1 MFDDCSNLKKP
12 ENKGKLNK
20 LTTSIMKTSTLEVAC
35 RSGLSTCDA
44 FNKIRE
50 KKKKEENLNNDY
62 CACVCGSKQ
71 SLVDVIIMMMMITHI
86 VNNNHQPTIGYPQS

>member
-1 MFDDCSNLKKP
+1 MFDDCSRKKP

-50 KKKKEENLNNDY
+50 KKKK
-62 CACVCGSKQ
+62 KK
-71 SLVDVIIMMMMITHI
+71 I
-86 VNNNHQPTIGYPQS
+86 

>member
-1 MFDDCSNLKKP
+1 MVNCHSVVMENGQKKSSLKRKSMFDDCSNLKKP

-50 KKKKEENLNNDY
+50 KKKK
-62 CACVCGSKQ
+62 KK
-71 SLVDVIIMMMMITHI
+71 I
-86 VNNNHQPTIGYPQS
+86 

>member
-50 KKKKEENLNNDY
+50 KKKKENLNNDY

-86 VNNNHQPTIGYPQS
+86 VNNNHQLTIGYPQS